1 VVCSAPV
8 RVKWLLVILGPS
20 LLMIAGSI
28 VALLLLPHPVPKTAT
43 GAQRVYLTHC
53 ASCHGADG
61 HGSWRATLFLLRPGN
76 LADEAAVGALTD
88 DYLFALIKHGGG
100 SLGKPGMPAFGFH
113 LSDEQIR
120 ALVSYV
126 RTLPERAPSRQAA
139 SGEPTDAS
147 GSR

>member
-61 HGSWRATLFLLRPGN
+61 RGSWRATLFLLRPGN
-76 LADEAAVGALTD
+76 LADAAAVGALTD
-88 DYLFALIKHGGG
+88 DYLFALIKHGG
-100 SLGKPGMPAFGFH
+100 A
-113 LSDEQIR
+113 
-120 ALVSYV
+120 YV
-126 RTLPERAPSRQAA
+126 RTLPERAPGRQAA
-139 SGEPTDAS
+139 SGKPTDAT